1 MTVYENPLLL
11 KQADPFIHK
20 HKDGFYYF
28 IASSP
33 TFDRIELRR
42 SETIDGLRQTEAVT
56 VWVKH
61 EEGPLSS
68 LIWAPELHYIEEK
81 WYIYFAAAPNGQ
93 SHPEHKTF
101 QHRMYVIENTS
112 DNPLEGVWTEK
123 GQVKTNWETF
133 CLDATV
139 FEHKG
144 IYYYVWA
151 QKDPN
156 ILGNSNLYIAE
167 MENPWTLK
175 SKQVMLTKP
184 DLEWEMRKIPVNE
197 GPAVLKRNGKIY
209 ITYSAS
215 ATDEN
220 YAMGLLTADE
230 KADLLDAASWEKAQE
245 PVFQTS
251 EKNQKFGPGHN
262 SFTVAEDGQTDLLVY
277 HVRDRKTGGGEALN
291 DAGRHACL
299 QPFSYDE
306 KGYPVFGEPVP
317 NATPASTV

>member
-11 KQADPFIHK
+11 KQADPFIYK
-20 HKDGFYYF
+20 HQDGYYYF
-28 IASSP
+28 IASAP
-33 TFDRIELRR
+33 EFDRIELRR
-42 SETIDGLRQTEAVT
+42 AETINGLREAEPVT
-56 VWVKH
+56 VWRKH
-61 EEGPLSS
+61 EEGPMSS
-68 LIWAPELHYIEEK
+68 LIWAPELHYIEGK
-81 WYIYFAAAPNGQ
+81 WFIYFAAAPNEE

-101 QHRMYVIENTS
+101 QHRMYVIQNS
-112 DNPLEGVWTEK
+112 SSNPLEGSWEEK
-123 GQVKTNWETF
+123 GQVKTDWESF

-139 FEHKG
+139 FEQKG
-144 IYYYVWA
+144 TYYYVWA
-151 QKDPN
+151 QKDPS

-197 GPAVLKRNGKIY
+197 GPAVLKRNGKIF

-230 KADLLDAASWEKAQE
+230 NADLLDAASWEKSKQ

-251 EKNQKFGPGHN
+251 EENKKFGPGHN
-262 SFTVAEDGQTDLLVY
+262 SFTVAEDETTDLLVY
-277 HVRDRKTGGGEALN
+277 HARDQKTGGGEALN
-291 DAGRHACL
+291 DAGRHACI
-299 QPFSYDE
+299 QSFTYDE
-306 KGYPVFGEPVP
+306 KGYPQFGEPQP
-317 NATPASTV
+317 NTEPASAL